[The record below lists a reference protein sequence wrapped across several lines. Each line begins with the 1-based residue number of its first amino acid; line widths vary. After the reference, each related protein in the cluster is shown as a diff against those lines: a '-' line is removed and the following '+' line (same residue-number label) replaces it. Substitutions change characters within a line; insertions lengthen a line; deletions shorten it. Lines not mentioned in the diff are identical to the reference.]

1 MIQWDRI
8 ELIVVAVA
16 GAVLGGIAG
25 IVLGHEQLG
34 VLIWALAG
42 AIVVS
47 GVVYCLRFFSSL
59 AHLPYPPP
67 QARLPSLTWHIL
79 SSASAQFAFLGV
91 EPKTNETEDANAPA
105 VKREAEEN

>member
-1 MIQWDRI
+1 MLGRPMIQWDRI

-16 GAVLGGIAG
+16 GAALGGIAG

-47 GVVYCLRFFSSL
+47 GVVYCLRFFL
-59 AHLPYPPP
+59 
-67 QARLPSLTWHIL
+67 R
-79 SSASAQFAFLGV
+79 
-91 EPKTNETEDANAPA
+91 
-105 VKREAEEN
+105 

>member
-8 ELIVVAVA
+8 ELIVVPVA

-47 GVVYCLRFFSSL
+47 GVVYCLRFFL
-59 AHLPYPPP
+59 
-67 QARLPSLTWHIL
+67 R
-79 SSASAQFAFLGV
+79 
-91 EPKTNETEDANAPA
+91 
-105 VKREAEEN
+105 

>member
-1 MIQWDRI
+1 MLGRAMIQWDRI

-47 GVVYCLRFFSSL
+47 GGVYCLRFFL
-59 AHLPYPPP
+59 
-67 QARLPSLTWHIL
+67 R
-79 SSASAQFAFLGV
+79 
-91 EPKTNETEDANAPA
+91 
-105 VKREAEEN
+105 